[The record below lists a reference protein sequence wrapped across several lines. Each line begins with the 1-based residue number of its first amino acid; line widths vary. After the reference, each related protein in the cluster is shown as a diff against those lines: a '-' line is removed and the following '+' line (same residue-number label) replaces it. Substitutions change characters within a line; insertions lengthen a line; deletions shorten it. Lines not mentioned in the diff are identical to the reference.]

1 MNKIINSCL
10 GGSEGMEGIY
20 VCYNEKKAG
29 NFKEPIEMSNRE
41 YLIWRHPVSIK
52 RRLKYP
58 SKIIIKVSGEDRYY
72 KGDLLLVKEYGAFKT
87 TIFYEDVNHRP
98 STWRNPSKEGWK
110 SVLFISNLQ
119 EILKPAEVC
128 GMYPPQ
134 GVRYIK
140 FRD

>member
-1 MNKIINSCL
+1 
-10 GGSEGMEGIY
+10 MEGIY

-29 NFKEPIEMSNRE
+29 NFKEAIEMSNKE

-58 SKIIIKVSGEDRYY
+58 AKILIKISGEDRYY

-87 TIFYEDVNHRP
+87 AIFYEDVKHRP
-98 STWRNPSKEGWK
+98 TIWRNPSKESWK

-119 EILKPAEVC
+119 EVLDPVEARGIH
-128 GMYPPQ
+128 PPQ
-134 GVRYIK
+134 GVRYIS
-140 FRD
+140 FRRSKEVGVVRNCI